1 MRKTPLMNEKD
12 KIEILKDILFTD
24 DREFEER
31 IAKRV
36 EILER
41 TVNEKKKLSKK
52 VQPIIEHQ
60 IDEFKKSIPQTLGP
74 TITATL
80 KEEIKNHKDEVV
92 DALYPVL
99 GKMVKKYVAQE
110 MKLLSEKVDDQ
121 LGFLKRWKRK
131 FKSIFTGVKEDQL
144 MMNELSSAKIE
155 QVLLIEKDSGILK
168 ASYTKSKTI
177 DEEMISGMFTA
188 IKSFVE
194 DAFEQRGQ
202 DLELIEYENYQ
213 IQLQSF
219 VTHYVAVVISGN
231 YSLNSKNKLQDLIFD
246 FYNSFMAMNL
256 DLVFDTSN
264 SEKSI
269 VPVDRRRL
277 ERELANSFGNARI

>member
-1 MRKTPLMNEKD
+1 MNEKD

-31 IAKRV
+31 ISKRV
-36 EILER
+36 TLLER
-41 TVNEKKKLSKK
+41 TFNERKKLSKK
-52 VQPIIEHQ
+52 VDPIIENQ
-60 IDEFKKSIPQTLGP
+60 LEEFTNSIPQTLGP

-110 MKLLSEKVDDQ
+110 MKLLSEKIDNR
-121 LGFLKRWKRK
+121 LGFLKSWKIKIRS
-131 FKSIFTGVKEDQL
+131 FFTGEKENQL
-144 MMNELSSAKIE
+144 LMNELSSAKIE

-194 DAFEQRGQ
+194 DAFDQRGQ
-202 DLELIEYENYQ
+202 ELELIEYENYQ
-213 IQLQSF
+213 IHLQSF
-219 VTHYVAVVISGN
+219 ATHYIAVVISGN
-231 YSLNSKNKLQDLIFD
+231 YSLSSKNKLQDLIFD
-246 FYNSFMAMNL
+246 FYNRFMGMNL
-256 DLVFDTSN
+256 DLVFETKN
-264 SEKSI
+264 AEKQI

-277 ERELANSFGNARI
+277 ERELVQSFGNAKI

>member
-1 MRKTPLMNEKD
+1 MNEKD

-31 IAKRV
+31 ISKKV

-41 TVNEKKKLSKK
+41 TLNERKKLSRK
-52 VQPIIEHQ
+52 VHPIIEHELE
-60 IDEFKKSIPQTLGP
+60 EFTKSIPQTLGP

-110 MKLLSEKVDDQ
+110 MKLLSEKIDGQ

-131 FKSIFTGVKEDQL
+131 IKSLFFGISEDQQL
-144 MMNELSSAKIE
+144 LDELSSAKIE

-168 ASYTKSKTI
+168 AGFTKSKTI

-194 DAFEQRGQ
+194 DAFNQRDQ
-202 DLELIEYENYQ
+202 ELESIEYENYQ
-213 IQLQSF
+213 IHLQSF
-219 VTHYVAVVISGN
+219 VTHYIAVVISGN
-231 YSLNSKNKLQDLIFD
+231 YSLSSKNKLQDLIFD
-246 FYNSFMAMNL
+246 FYHGYMAMNL
-256 DLVFDTSN
+256 DLVFETLN
-264 SEKSI
+264 AEKTV

-277 ERELANSFGNARI
+277 ERKLAQSFGNAKI

>member
-1 MRKTPLMNEKD
+1 MMDEKD
-12 KIEILKDILFTD
+12 KLEIIKDILLTD
-24 DREFEER
+24 DREFEEKISRR
-31 IAKRV
+31 I
-36 EILER
+36 ELLER
-41 TVNEKKKLSKK
+41 TINERKRLSKK
-52 VQPIIEHQ
+52 VDPIVERQ
-60 IDEFKKSIPQTLGP
+60 LNEFTKSIPQTLGP

-110 MKLLSEKVDDQ
+110 MKLLSEKIDNR
-121 LGFLKRWKRK
+121 LGFIKRWKLK
-131 FKSIFTGVKEDQL
+131 FRAFFTGEKENQL
-144 MMNELSSAKIE
+144 LMNELSSAKIE

-194 DAFEQRGQ
+194 DAFDQRGQ
-202 DLELIEYENYQ
+202 ELELIEYENYQ
-213 IQLQSF
+213 IHLQSF
-219 VTHYVAVVISGN
+219 ATHYIAVVISGN
-231 YSLNSKNKLQDLIFD
+231 YSLSSKNKLQDLIFD
-246 FYNSFMAMNL
+246 FYNRFMGMNL
-256 DLVFDTSN
+256 DLVFETKN
-264 SEKSI
+264 AEKQI

-277 ERELANSFGNARI
+277 ERELVQSFGNAKI